1 MSKILKINRS
11 LQTRDRQSGEIAIIL
26 LVVFGLISML
36 GIIRADDDSSK
47 KSDRQERRSS
57 NASNHGKG
65 SSTTTSTPKSI
76 SNSGKTDSSVNLQSP
91 ATVNNN
97 KPSFTPQFPQL
108 NTGNSHRSNLR
119 MTAEKENPSTPEIK
133 RKPILKVNPPTTD
146 HSQKLNQGRSLPS
159 RQTNTKSPILN
170 HNFPPSH
177 IGVQNESD
185 SKTKSTDSVRHHRG
199 NNVSDSAKH
208 INSNLKVKATP
219 DLKPSV
225 NNKPGFNKNVADKVG
240 PKPEIN
246 HKPNDKLPN
255 IADGLNKGRVRLD
268 KLPTAPKP
276 DLKIV
281 MPKQIDPNI
290 GKVPLGDRK
299 ISDRVKISLDDKLK
313 LSNEQRQK
321 ISTQH
326 HLDFKPNRNLKH
338 EISRLPIEK
347 NGRILP
353 ENLKRLNLQ
362 PRKQPEFQTLLQQGK
377 LLQLT
382 NGKHAQAL
390 QLNHQ
395 FQLLGKGDVA
405 RQMNLAMNLHH
416 LGGWQHRNMGI
427 VSPAYTTSCMS
438 YYYPGPSYCPS
449 YCWYPVWSPW
459 VDWCSWDYCDPWC
472 DPRPIYCR
480 PIVWNPCPT
489 WVWWECPTWEPLPI
503 VTCGTWVDVPVV
515 TVVDTDLQMLAVR
528 FVDAGHAQ
536 QERGPRYR
544 VWFRN
549 NSPYTIDRGFN
560 VMLLASEDPE
570 LLVNRS
576 EAGVRVDRIEAGQVM
591 SVDIRLPEE
600 VNFSS
605 MDETGNPVPFRF
617 LSVQVDSHNELI
629 DTFQM
634 NNGVTL
640 ARGDVLP
647 IDPASFAADPLGTA
661 AGAMVNIAGEGFG
674 PEPGQVLVQI
684 EGVEL
689 QGEIEGWYD
698 LGVRI
703 RLPEMSLTSS
713 LMANVVVIRGD
724 GAASN
729 PLAIEIAPVDA
740 LAAY

>member
-11 LQTRDRQSGEIAIIL
+11 LQARDRQSGEVAIIL
-26 LVVFGLISML
+26 LVVFGLISVL
-36 GIIRADDDSSK
+36 GVIRADDDSSK
-47 KSDRQERRSS
+47 KSDRKERRSS

-65 SSTTTSTPKSI
+65 SSTSTATASSKTSSSTGVSTP
-76 SNSGKTDSSVNLQSP
+76 TTNLRKLP
-91 ATVNNN
+91 PINN
-97 KPSFTPQFPQL
+97 KPTFTPQFPQL
-108 NTGNSHRSNLR
+108 NTGRNNRTNLR
-119 MTAEKENPSTPEIK
+119 VTAEKETSSTPEIK
-133 RKPILKVNPPTTD
+133 RMPILKVTPPSTD
-146 HSQKLNQGRSLPS
+146 HLYKLNQGRSLPS
-159 RQTNTKSPILN
+159 RQFDAKSSISNRNL
-170 HNFPPSH
+170 PPSI
-177 IGVQNESD
+177 IGMQKQAD
-185 SKTKSTDSVRHHRG
+185 SKSKSTDSVRHHHQS
-199 NNVSDSAKH
+199 NVSDAAKQ
-208 INSNLKVKATP
+208 INSNSKLNPT
-219 DLKPSV
+219 LNIKPTV
-225 NNKPGFNKNVADKVG
+225 NNKPGFNRIVTDKITR
-240 PKPEIN
+240 KP
-246 HKPNDKLPN
+246 DGKLPN
-255 IADGLNKGRVRLD
+255 VADGLNKGRVRLD

-276 DLKIV
+276 DLKVV
-281 MPKQIDPNI
+281 MPKQIDPKI
-290 GKVPLGDRK
+290 GKAPLGDRK

-347 NGRILP
+347 NGHILP

-390 QLNHQ
+390 QLNQQ

-405 RQMNLAMNLHH
+405 RQMNLSMNLHH
-416 LGGWQHRNMGI
+416 AGGWQHRKMGI

-438 YYYPGPSYCPS
+438 YYYPGPAYCPS

-489 WVWWECPTWEPLPI
+489 WVWWDCPTWEPLPI
-503 VTCGTWVDVPVV
+503 VTCGTWVDVPPM
-515 TVVDTDLQMLAVR
+515 TVADTDMQMLAVR

-549 NSPYTIDRGFN
+549 NSPYTIDSGFN

-600 VNFSS
+600 VNFCSL
-605 MDETGNPVPFRF
+605 DETGNPAPFRF
-617 LSVQVDSHNELI
+617 LSVQIDSHNELV

-647 IDPASFAADPLGTA
+647 IDPASFASDPLGTTG
-661 AGAMVNIAGEGFG
+661 GAVINIAGEGFG

-713 LMANVVVIRGD
+713 VMANVVVIRGD
-724 GAASN
+724 GAAAN